1 MRTQPFNELDKFLK
15 SPYLEIWQ
23 IGCAT
28 GLRISDIITL
38 KVSQIKTE
46 KPTIHEQKTGKSKRI
61 YIPRKV
67 RAELLKKCADKSDDD
82 FVFSSKSSSGHLT
95 RQAVFKA
102 FKKASK
108 TAQTKKNIGTHSMRK
123 NYALKQYQ
131 KEHNLKYVQTKLNH
145 DNMAETALYLL
156 DEKE

>member
-1 MRTQPFNELDKFLK
+1 MRTQPFKELDKYLK
-15 SPYLEIWQ
+15 SPYTEIWQ

-28 GLRISDIITL
+28 GLRISDIISL

-46 KPTIHEQKTGKSKRI
+46 KPTIHEQKTGKPKRI

-67 RAELLKKCADKSDDD
+67 RTELIKMCAGKSDNE
-82 FVFSSKSSSGHLT
+82 FVFSSKSKTGHLT

-123 NYALKQYQ
+123 NYALKQFQ
-131 KEHNLKYVQTKLNH
+131 KEHNLRYVQTKLNH